1 MIDRSDRVRVRV
13 WFGPHLIYTYSAD
26 PVAAQRYAAA
36 MRRTFAGL
44 QVSVD
49 EADTADLRPLPS
61 EILWTVAP

>member
-1 MIDRSDRVRVRV
+1 VIEGSDRVRVRV

-36 MRRTFAGL
+36 MRRSFSGL

-49 EADTADLRPLPS
+49 EADTAGLRPLPG
-61 EILWTVAP
+61 EILWTIAP